1 MVITKFNLI
10 KLSKT
15 MVLKGKLK
23 TITNAKEAQSLG
35 SGAFVRSYL
44 KRLSLN
50 KLTENDSKQIFEL
63 LLFSCLFITSYASE
77 ISQAIIY
84 S

>member
-1 MVITKFNLI
+1 
-10 KLSKT
+10 

-50 KLTENDSKQIFEL
+50 KLTENDS
-63 LLFSCLFITSYASE
+63 
-77 ISQAIIY
+77 
-84 S
+84 

>member
-1 MVITKFNLI
+1 
-10 KLSKT
+10 

-63 LLFSCLFITSYASE
+63 RFFSCLFITNYASE